1 MKYSACELLCQWSQL
16 TQEEVEGREES
27 QSFIIPQNCFTTSQK
42 QAPLLKQFFWKLGCN
57 CINISLR
64 KTSVFQA
71 VYSVSGFCTRPSEER
86 SRQRKTDFTQLCNF
100 DFYFLQNYK
109 SKLGHWKYGNVVV
122 LQILEAAGHEFC
134 NGSEYDL
141 QHPKTCSQTH
151 KKRKKILRLTWDIFA
166 TPKNVHSNSA
176 SYERKKKRY

>member
-1 MKYSACELLCQWSQL
+1 MILLFSKILFNIKNFWTIPHVSCSSSDPNL
-16 TQEEVEGREES
+16 HKGREES

-42 QAPLLKQFFWKLGCN
+42 QDPLLKQFFWKFGCN
-57 CINISLR
+57 CINISMR
-64 KTSVFQA
+64 KTSVFKV
-71 VYSVSGFCTRPSEER
+71 VYSVSVFVPAQVKSNKDRE
-86 SRQRKTDFTQLCNF
+86 KTDFTRLCNF
-100 DFYFLQNYK
+100 DFDFLQNYK

-151 KKRKKILRLTWDIFA
+151 KKRKKNIMTCLR
-166 TPKNVHSNSA
+166 
-176 SYERKKKRY
+176 